1 MIDQIL
7 EFSTNHWEMV
17 AVFFFVLAAVVF
29 VEMRGNARGITTASL
44 TDLVNNKNAAVI
56 DIRPTKEFRAGH
68 ITGAINIPANKLKDK
83 NAELEKHKS
92 NPIILVCKTGM
103 TAGSNAKELIKA
115 GFEVYKLQGG
125 IAEWENANLPLVK
138 A

>member
-7 EFSTNHWEMV
+7 EFSTNHWDMV
-17 AVFFFVLAAVVF
+17 AIFVLILATVVF
-29 VEMRGNARGITTASL
+29 VEMRGNAKGISPASL
-44 TDLVNNKNAAVI
+44 TNLMNNKDAVVV
-56 DIRPTKEFRAGH
+56 DLRTAKEFRTGH
-68 ITGAINIPANKLKDK
+68 ITGAINIPADKLKDK

-92 NPIILVCKTGM
+92 TPIILVCKTGM
-103 TAGSNAKELIKA
+103 TAGTNAKELIKA

-125 IAEWENANLPLVK
+125 IAEWENSSLPLVK